1 MACTAKGICTMRI
14 HALPTIRTKKNPQRT
29 RKPRGKNPCKIT
41 LRHQMV
47 LYAKHKL
54 HTHAPNTNN
63 AHMHTH
69 TLHHT
74 ERTHTHYTTQN
85 VDTLRRSSFHCSLE
99 AHDGLYSERN
109 MHDAYTRFAH
119 DTHKKKPTTHEKT
132 TREKPMQ
139 NHSSAPNGALR
150 KTQTTHTCTKHK
162 QCTHA
167 HTHTTP
173 HRTYTHTLHHTERR
187 HT

>member
-29 RKPRGKNPCKIT
+29 RKPQGKIPCKIT

-69 TLHHT
+69 ILHHT

-85 VDTLRRSSFHCSLE
+85 VDT
-99 AHDGLYSERN
+99 HDPQ
-109 MHDAYTRFAH
+109 YTQGRASVH
-119 DTHKKKPTTHEKT
+119 
-132 TREKPMQ
+132 
-139 NHSSAPNGALR
+139 
-150 KTQTTHTCTKHK
+150 
-162 QCTHA
+162 THA
-167 HTHTTP
+167 WQFRNAHSFESHLSKYGSARNETDTHTHT
-173 HRTYTHTLHHTERR
+173 HTHHTHV
-187 HT
+187 HTQTVSTKI